1 MKIQI
6 TPITKQLNYLEIISV
21 NVNLDSSA
29 RITAYVSNNENLGQ
43 SYSLFMDNETY
54 SNWSN
59 DDQFVMNWVC
69 EQLGVQP
76 A

>member
-21 NVNLDSSA
+21 NVNLDNSA
-29 RITAYVSNNENLGQ
+29 RVQAFVSNDENLGQ
-43 SYSLFMDNETY
+43 NHSLFMDNETY
-54 SNWSN
+54 SNWGD
-59 DDQFVMNWVC
+59 DDQFVVNWVC
-69 EQLGVQP
+69 QQLGVQP